1 MAFLLNFTLYCK
13 KELYSAPSDPDWREK
28 SRPADKEKPPSF
40 EGGFSLMEK
49 IEEKRYNS
57 LGLSPKL
64 ALFYQFRV
72 LFVNVDVA

>member
-1 MAFLLNFTLYCK
+1 MA
-13 KELYSAPSDPDWREK
+13 
-28 SRPADKEKPPSF
+28 SRFATKGHGKAGMAGGVGTADKEKPPSF